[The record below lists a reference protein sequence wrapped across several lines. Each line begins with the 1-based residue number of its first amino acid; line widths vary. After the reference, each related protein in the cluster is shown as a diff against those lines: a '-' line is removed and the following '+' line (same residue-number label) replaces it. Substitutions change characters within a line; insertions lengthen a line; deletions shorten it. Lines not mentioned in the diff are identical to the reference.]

1 MRLTFLEW
9 GLLASLLQSASAS
22 AFPHDA
28 RVDKVLQRYSGRSGI
43 GRRSDAAGNSS
54 HLYSTRFPGV
64 SWDQENWRL
73 ESTTLDQG
81 HFQSRGSVANGYI
94 GINVASA
101 GPFFELDVPVD
112 GDVISGWPL
121 FSRRQ
126 TFATI
131 SGFFDLQAE
140 TNGSNFPWLN
150 QYGGESVI
158 SGVPHWSGLILDLGN
173 DTYLDATVD
182 NETISDYTTT
192 FDYKAGL
199 LSWSYTW
206 KPKDVHASFNVTY
219 RLFAH
224 KLYVNQAVVH
234 LEVTA
239 SADAEATVANVIDG
253 YSAVRTD
260 FVESGQ
266 DGPAIYSAVRP
277 WGINNV
283 TAYVYAIMS
292 GSQGVNTST
301 PIVTKD
307 KPYLHTNDSSIA
319 QLVNVKFPA
328 GKTVSITKFVGA
340 ASSDAFSNPQ
350 QTAKKAALK
359 ARATGYEKSLHS
371 HVSEWAN
378 VMPDGSVDDFTFPEN
393 GTLPQDEYI
402 IDSAVSAVTNPYY
415 LLQNT
420 VGKNAIRE
428 SSSTSLNSESISVG
442 GLTSDSYAG
451 QIFWD
456 ADTWMQPGIA
466 ASHPEAAQCI
476 TNYRI
481 AKYGQ
486 ARENIHTAF
495 TSSKNKTHFSDS
507 AAIYS
512 WTSGRFGNCTGTGPC
527 FDYEYH
533 LNGDIGLSFINQWV
547 ATGDDSFFKE
557 KLFPI
562 YDSIATMFSNLLER
576 NGTSWTLTNM
586 TDPDEYANHVDA
598 GGYTMPL
605 IAQTLLY
612 ANAFRKQ
619 FGIEQN
625 STWMDMSENVLLL
638 RENGVTLEYTTMN
651 GTAAVKQADVVLDT
665 YPLNYDSGYSAQ
677 DALNDLDYYAGSQ
690 SPDGPAM
697 TWAIFSIVASEVS
710 PSGCSAYTYGQNAYV
725 PYARAPFYQLSEQM
739 IDDASL
745 NGGTHPAY
753 PFLTGSG
760 GANQVVLFGYLGLR
774 LLPDNVIHIDPNLPP
789 QVPHVKYRTFYWRG
803 WPISAKSNY
812 THTTIQRATDV
823 SPLDTADPKFA
834 NVTIPVHVGSESN
847 PTVYRLPVNGTLTV
861 TNRQIA
867 SRYTVAG
874 NIAQCKPV
882 TSTSE
887 FEPGQFPIAAV
898 DGATSTKWQPSYA
911 ANVSAVTVSL
921 SQTESGAPISGF
933 YFDWAQAPPVN
944 ATVIFHNNSVENP
957 VSAFSS
963 TSDSSSKSDYSVV
976 LSLHNI
982 SFSDPYNPKTTD
994 LNAINIPRGNSTNVT
1009 LSNPVPVPRFATL
1022 LIVGNQAL
1030 SEAEVQAKN
1039 GTGATVAEWSI
1050 LAGNSTIVASDPDAE
1065 KRRLKRSSQL
1075 LGRYVR
1081 DPRRN

>member
-1 MRLTFLEW
+1 M
-9 GLLASLLQSASAS
+9 
-22 AFPHDA
+22 
-28 RVDKVLQRYSGRSGI
+28 
-43 GRRSDAAGNSS
+43 
-54 HLYSTRFPGV
+54 
-64 SWDQENWRL
+64 
-73 ESTTLDQG
+73 
-81 HFQSRGSVANGYI
+81 
-94 GINVASA
+94 
-101 GPFFELDVPVD
+101 
-112 GDVISGWPL
+112 
-121 FSRRQ
+121 
-126 TFATI
+126 
-131 SGFFDLQAE
+131 
-140 TNGSNFPWLN
+140 N

-219 RLFAH
+219 RLFTH

-239 SADAEATVANVIDG
+239 SADTEATVANVIDG

-586 TDPDEYANHVDA
+586 TDPVGVDHSLTEKA
-598 GGYTMPL
+598 
-605 IAQTLLY
+605 
-612 ANAFRKQ
+612 
-619 FGIEQN
+619 
-625 STWMDMSENVLLL
+625 
-638 RENGVTLEYTTMN
+638 TT
-651 GTAAVKQADVVLDT
+651 
-665 YPLNYDSGYSAQ
+665 
-677 DALNDLDYYAGSQ
+677 
-690 SPDGPAM
+690 
-697 TWAIFSIVASEVS
+697 
-710 PSGCSAYTYGQNAYV
+710 
-725 PYARAPFYQLSEQM
+725 
-739 IDDASL
+739 
-745 NGGTHPAY
+745 
-753 PFLTGSG
+753 
-760 GANQVVLFGYLGLR
+760 
-774 LLPDNVIHIDPNLPP
+774 
-789 QVPHVKYRTFYWRG
+789 
-803 WPISAKSNY
+803 
-812 THTTIQRATDV
+812 
-823 SPLDTADPKFA
+823 
-834 NVTIPVHVGSESN
+834 
-847 PTVYRLPVNGTLTV
+847 
-861 TNRQIA
+861 
-867 SRYTVAG
+867 
-874 NIAQCKPV
+874 
-882 TSTSE
+882 
-887 FEPGQFPIAAV
+887 
-898 DGATSTKWQPSYA
+898 
-911 ANVSAVTVSL
+911 
-921 SQTESGAPISGF
+921 
-933 YFDWAQAPPVN
+933 
-944 ATVIFHNNSVENP
+944 
-957 VSAFSS
+957 
-963 TSDSSSKSDYSVV
+963 
-976 LSLHNI
+976 
-982 SFSDPYNPKTTD
+982 
-994 LNAINIPRGNSTNVT
+994 
-1009 LSNPVPVPRFATL
+1009 
-1022 LIVGNQAL
+1022 
-1030 SEAEVQAKN
+1030 
-1039 GTGATVAEWSI
+1039 
-1050 LAGNSTIVASDPDAE
+1050 
-1065 KRRLKRSSQL
+1065 
-1075 LGRYVR
+1075 
-1081 DPRRN
+1081 